1 MSLILKESPIG
12 VTQTRPLFRLANL
25 FRNII
30 LHTKT
35 KCKKLVIQCSIPGQ
49 ETWAVQ
55 TSGMGNFCSDK
66 EKRDPSG
73 PNGRLSC
80 RGPT

>member
-55 TSGMGNFCSDK
+55 TSGTGNFSVWTRKNVIPVVRMD
-66 EKRDPSG
+66 D
-73 PNGRLSC
+73 
-80 RGPT
+80 

>member
-1 MSLILKESPIG
+1 MSLILKESPVG

-55 TSGMGNFCSDK
+55 LFRSDK

>member
-55 TSGMGNFCSDK
+55 TSGTGNFSVRTRKNVIPVVRMD
-66 EKRDPSG
+66 D
-73 PNGRLSC
+73 
-80 RGPT
+80 

>member
-1 MSLILKESPIG
+1 MSLILKELPIG

-35 KCKKLVIQCSIPGQ
+35 KCKNTKILIIIDAFV
-49 ETWAVQ
+49 
-55 TSGMGNFCSDK
+55 
-66 EKRDPSG
+66 
-73 PNGRLSC
+73 SC
-80 RGPT
+80 VLLTFNVVHQ